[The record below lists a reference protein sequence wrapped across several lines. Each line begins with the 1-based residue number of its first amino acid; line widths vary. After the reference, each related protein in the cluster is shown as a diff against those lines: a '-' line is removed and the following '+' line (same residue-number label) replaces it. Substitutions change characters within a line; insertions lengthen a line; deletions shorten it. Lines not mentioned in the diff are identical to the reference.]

1 VPVDRVKG
9 DNLLQ
14 KKIQWHPAFCSA
26 AELEFRADREALE
39 FQPEKNL
46 SRKPLQVDLV
56 IRKKEADVALA
67 NELGRFFN
75 TYNIVEYKS
84 PKDGLNI
91 DDYYKTVAYACLFK
105 GHGHTVNK
113 IKADEITISLVQ
125 DAYPRELMRSFREQ
139 GLQIVKS
146 YPGIYYILGN
156 VIFATQLVVISQ
168 LAEEHTWLRAL
179 TDKLKEAD
187 ANRFLQAAQRL
198 TMQGEMD
205 CADSVM
211 AVSFAANKAIYQEI
225 RKENAMAWEA
235 LRELMKEDLKED
247 LDRALD
253 QGISQGLV
261 RGSIEAWEDVD
272 LSEED
277 ILARLQKK
285 FQLDEATAEEYY
297 AQYTTRAVV

>member
-9 DNLLQ
+9 VNLLQ

-56 IRKKEADVALA
+56 IRKKEAGVALE
-67 NELGRFFN
+67 NELGRFFR

-84 PKDGLNI
+84 PGDGLNI

-105 GHGHTVNK
+105 GHGHTVNG
-113 IKADEITISLVQ
+113 IKADEITISLVR

-139 GLQIVKS
+139 GLRITKP
-146 YPGIYYILGN
+146 YPGIYYIQGN
-156 VIFATQLVVISQ
+156 VIFATQLVVIKQ
-168 LAEEHTWLRAL
+168 LAEEHIWLRAL
-179 TDKLKEAD
+179 TDKLKAEEAS
-187 ANRFLQAAQRL
+187 RFVQAAQRL
-198 TMQGEMD
+198 TVQGEMD

-211 AVSFAANKAIYQEI
+211 AVSFAANKAIYQE

-235 LRELMKEDLKED
+235 LRELMKEELKEDMKED
-247 LDRALD
+247 LDKA
-253 QGISQGLV
+253 STQGLV
-261 RGSIEAWEDVD
+261 RGSIEAWEDD
-272 LSEED
+272 DIPEKT

-297 AQYTTRAVV
+297 EQYSTKAVV